1 MFPKIIKL
9 ILAALTTA
17 YSIYQFIEGSIGN
30 GIFLLLIAGMFI
42 LLYYKNEFI
51 LLAFFQLRKQNFEG
65 TLKWLNR
72 ISNPEQSLVKKQ
84 QGYFNYLHGI
94 ILSQTN
100 LTKAEKYFKKAIE
113 LGLSMDTDLAM
124 ANLSLSGIYMQKR
137 RKREA
142 TLLLNKAKK
151 LDTQGVLSGQI
162 KQMQQQMKR
171 I

>member
-1 MFPKIIKL
+1 MYR
-9 ILAALTTA
+9 ALVA
-17 YSIYQFIEGSIGN
+17 NMIEGVSKG
-30 GIFLLLIAGMFI
+30 FTKEL
-42 LLYYKNEFI
+42 E
-51 LLAFFQLRKQNFEG
+51 
-65 TLKWLNR
+65 
-72 ISNPEQSLVKKQ
+72 LVGV
-84 QGYFNYLHGI
+84 GYRAK
-94 ILSQTN
+94 TN

-151 LDTQGVLSGQI
+151 LDTQGVLTGQI
-162 KQMQQQMKR
+162 KEMQKQMKR

>member
-1 MFPKIIKL
+1 MFQVVDSNLLPTKISVHMIMAL
-9 ILAALTTA
+9 I
-17 YSIYQFIEGSIGN
+17 IVG
-30 GIFLLLIAGMFI
+30 LLVWFYLKVQE
-42 LLYYKNEFI
+42 KN
-51 LLAFFQLRKQNFEG
+51 
-65 TLKWLNR
+65 
-72 ISNPEQSLVKKQ
+72 LVRKQ
-84 QGYFNYLHGI
+84 QGYYNYLHGI

-100 LTKAEKYFKKAIE
+100 LTKAEKYFKKSLE

-151 LDTQGVLSGQI
+151 LDRQGVLSGQI

>member
-9 ILAALTTA
+9 ILATLTTA
-17 YSIYQFIEGSIGN
+17 YSIYQFTEGSIGN
-30 GIFLLLIAGMFI
+30 GIFLFLISGMFI
-42 LLYYKNEFI
+42 LLYFKNELI
-51 LLAFFQLRKQNFEG
+51 ILAFFQLRKQDFEG

-72 ISNPEQSLVKKQ
+72 ISNPEKNLVKKQ

-94 ILSQTN
+94 ILSQSN
-100 LTKAEKYFKKAIE
+100 LTKAEKHFKKALE

-151 LDTQGVLSGQI
+151 LDTQGVLAGQI

>member
-1 MFPKIIKL
+1 MWLLK
-9 ILAALTTA
+9 ILAWRRP
-17 YSIYQFIEGSIGN
+17 
-30 GIFLLLIAGMFI
+30 AG
-42 LLYYKNEFI
+42 
-51 LLAFFQLRKQNFEG
+51 FFQLRKQNFEG

-72 ISNPEQSLVKKQ
+72 ISNPEKNLVKKQ

-94 ILSQTN
+94 ILSQSN
-100 LTKAEKYFKKAIE
+100 LTKAEKHFKKALE

-151 LDTQGVLSGQI
+151 LDTQGVLAGQI